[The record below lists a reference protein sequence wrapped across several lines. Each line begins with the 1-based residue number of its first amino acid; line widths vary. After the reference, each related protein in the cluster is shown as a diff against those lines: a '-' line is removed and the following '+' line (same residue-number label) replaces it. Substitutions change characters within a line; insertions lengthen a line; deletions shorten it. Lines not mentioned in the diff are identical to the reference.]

1 MAADPKYAN
10 LPGIDLNSPDVFET
24 SDLPEDDQALQK
36 EPEELSSESVEK
48 IGIDTQAALGKFK
61 GKGLIA
67 TGLDFSDTI
76 SANRRTGYD
85 STRTEYEMLEEGGK
99 IENPQQKFQRLQH
112 EIRELAEEVHRI
124 QENVKGEST
133 SEKMSPVGLSKQ
145 LEYLQHQL
153 NDLHLEKLLGPDAS
167 VDLSDPQGALQKR
180 LLTQLDSYQPKDVK
194 AKTPTKQGA
203 PATSGGDNCV
213 NYELYY
219 RPEQAQFSKNA
230 RMARLEERLERLEAA
245 IGQNQDKLG
254 VLTADT
260 DNKSLVGAVAILNSK
275 LTLLDQANLDAV
287 EARLH
292 NVLHKLTQI
301 SEKKGATEDTEKQNK
316 VAELYDLVKKWNSV
330 SDSVPQVVDRL
341 TGLKELHEQALQFS
355 QALGYLDTAQ
365 QEITNSLQT
374 HGDMLKQLQ
383 EMFKQNTEVVK
394 NNCASIDARVKALN
408 K

>member
-1 MAADPKYAN
+1 
-10 LPGIDLNSPDVFET
+10 DLNSPDVFET

-48 IGIDTQAALGKFK
+48 IGVDTQAALGKFK

-85 STRTEYEMLEEGGK
+85 STRTEYEMVYAYFFVLYFKLEEGGK

-316 VAELYDLVKKWNSV
+316 
-330 SDSVPQVVDRL
+330 
-341 TGLKELHEQALQFS
+341 
-355 QALGYLDTAQ
+355 
-365 QEITNSLQT
+365 
-374 HGDMLKQLQ
+374 LQ